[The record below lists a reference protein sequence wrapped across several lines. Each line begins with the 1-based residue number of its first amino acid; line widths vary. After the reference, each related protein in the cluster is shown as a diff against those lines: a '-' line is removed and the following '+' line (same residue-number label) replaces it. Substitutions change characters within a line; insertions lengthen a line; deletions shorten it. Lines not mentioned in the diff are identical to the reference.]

1 MTQLLDLNHG
11 ESFALFVL
19 IKSADIRVARNGNPF
34 IAFRFQD
41 RSGSMDGM
49 YWSATDEEIARYQ
62 AGKVVFLKGER
73 DTYNGTPQIK
83 IQSLRLA
90 DAGEPDDLTLY
101 VEHIGIKKETL

>member
-73 DTYNGTPQIK
+73 DIMGPRR
-83 IQSLRLA
+83 LRFRA
-90 DAGEPDDLTLY
+90 CA
-101 VEHIGIKKETL
+101 